1 MTVSDRP
8 TAAAA
13 SSLIAPLFDGP
24 SRTLHI
30 VAVTPASWHL
40 TTSAPAYQV
49 VSLQRSRAIVLPC
62 SVVYD
67 GELDLGR
74 DSTALIGAGVLR
86 AGTVVLR
93 PRRWW
98 AAPRPR
104 ISHRTRFLA
113 GLAALPRVSPEDVEL
128 SDVDL
133 GRPQPLLGRGPG
145 LTPAGDDVLAGSLV
159 LLNALG
165 EDPRADWCD
174 PAALQARTSAL
185 SAALLHHARH
195 GYCLRALAVLM
206 DALDRGIDPAAAVDD
221 LFAVGGTS
229 GRAML
234 LGLQLTVDEGRYEDA
249 A

>member
-1 MTVSDRP
+1 M
-8 TAAAA
+8 
-13 SSLIAPLFDGP
+13 
-24 SRTLHI
+24 
-30 VAVTPASWHL
+30 
-40 TTSAPAYQV
+40 
-49 VSLQRSRAIVLPC
+49 
-62 SVVYD
+62 
-67 GELDLGR
+67 
-74 DSTALIGAGVLR
+74 
-86 AGTVVLR
+86 VLR

-145 LTPAGDDVLAGSLV
+145 LTPAGDDVLVDLLV

-174 PAALQARTSAL
+174 PADSRLGRRRSRQHCCTTPGTADFS
-185 SAALLHHARH
+185 
-195 GYCLRALAVLM
+195 GPAVLM